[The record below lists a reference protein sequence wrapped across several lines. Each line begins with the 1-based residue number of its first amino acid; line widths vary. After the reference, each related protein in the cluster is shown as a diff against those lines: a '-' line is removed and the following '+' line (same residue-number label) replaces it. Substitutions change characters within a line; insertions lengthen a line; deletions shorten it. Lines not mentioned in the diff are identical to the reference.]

1 VCVCVCALNRY
12 INHVTQAD
20 VGADFD
26 FLAGSSGAFVPRHS
40 H

>member
-1 VCVCVCALNRY
+1 VT
-12 INHVTQAD
+12 HVGQAD

-26 FLAGSSGAFVPRHS
+26 FLVGTRGAEIARES